1 MKTKLKTLIAL
12 FLFSSIANAQSINVV
27 ARDYLK
33 LYTTKQ
39 FQKMEELFY
48 TESSVFED
56 PTMSFFSADKSHPI
70 SKGKKEIVDFLEKG
84 FAKISSMNYKIENS
98 FTAGSIA
105 YNYGVLH
112 YDYEVEKQDGT
123 IKIVKFKLPLTIIL
137 KIKGGKVIHH
147 QDIADY
153 NVWLKQYNKQI
164 K

>member
-1 MKTKLKTLIAL
+1 MTIL
-12 FLFSSIANAQSINVV
+12 LFSSIVNAQTINE
-27 ARDYLK
+27 AAEDYLK

-39 FQKMEELFY
+39 FKKIANEFY
-48 TESSVFED
+48 TDVSVFED
-56 PTMSFFSADKSHPI
+56 PTMSFFSEDKSYPV
-70 SKGKKEIVDFLEKG
+70 SKGKEEIVDFLEKG

-105 YNYGVLH
+105 YNYGFLH
-112 YDYEVEKQDGT
+112 YDYKAEKQDGT

-137 KIKGGKVIHH
+137 KIKDGKVIHH

-153 NVWLKQYNKQI
+153 NVWLEQYNKQM